1 MNTYL
6 HLFSTTAEHDAVYN
20 GNGYREPW
28 VALTESTDLITF
40 NKRIDYKNTPGSIIY
55 ATSNGT
61 IKATSRE
68 KWSASLGTP
77 IGVVVIPASH
87 MSDGKCRAM
96 SLCNMSY
103 VTPETGTLGTGNDN
117 ASTNGTNLMWGV
129 YNNDISQLTNYQS
142 IMFSDGQ
149 TSDGN
154 WYLPSD
160 LWKGRTSIDIED
172 VGTYS
177 MTTIDNSV
185 DTETAWWSE
194 IGEDGEWDGTYEPP
208 FIISPYA
215 ANGSRNALCDTAGQV
230 LADMNGKSNTSVL
243 VNLSAIKDTYTS
255 GAFSNDQANY
265 PAAFACNL
273 FSTTGTSQGDWYL
286 PAMGELAYLFVRESA
301 INQSLAALGNSAVQV
316 GNLTNA
322 TSSLGFWCWSS
333 SECSNGDAWYLG
345 SVGDAGYDGKNLN
358 DANFRVRAFAAF
370 DL

>member
-1 MNTYL
+1 MGKYL
-6 HLFSTTAEHDAVYN
+6 HLFETESAHDAVYN
-20 GNGYREPW
+20 GEGYIEPW
-28 VALTESTDLITF
+28 VGYITADTTVTY
-40 NKRIDYKNTPGSIIY
+40 NKVTVDYKNTPGSIIY
-55 ATSNGT
+55 AESNGT

-103 VTPETGTLGTGNDN
+103 ATPSTGTLGTGNDN

-129 YNNDISQLTNYQS
+129 YKNDISQLTNYQS

-149 TSDGN
+149 TSKGN
-154 WYLPSD
+154 WFLPSD
-160 LWKGRTSIDIED
+160 LWKGRTSIDIEGG
-172 VGTYS
+172 GTYS
-177 MTTIDNSV
+177 MVTIDNAV
-185 DTETAWWSE
+185 DTETAWWSK
-194 IGEDGEWDGTYEPP
+194 IGEREGPYEPP

-215 ANGSRNALCDTAGQV
+215 ADGSRNALADTAGQA
-230 LADMNGKSNTSVL
+230 LADMDGASNTSVL

-255 GAFSNDQANY
+255 GAFENVQANY

-273 FSTTGTSQGDWYL
+273 FSTVGTSQGDWYL
-286 PAMGELAYLFVRESA
+286 PALGELAYLFVREGT

-322 TSSLGFWCWSS
+322 TSSFGFWCWSS
-333 SECSNGDAWYLG
+333 SEYSSNDSWIVNNYGGVASNEKRDGSYLI
-345 SVGDAGYDGKNLN
+345 
-358 DANFRVRAFAAF
+358 RVRSFAAF
-370 DL
+370 DI